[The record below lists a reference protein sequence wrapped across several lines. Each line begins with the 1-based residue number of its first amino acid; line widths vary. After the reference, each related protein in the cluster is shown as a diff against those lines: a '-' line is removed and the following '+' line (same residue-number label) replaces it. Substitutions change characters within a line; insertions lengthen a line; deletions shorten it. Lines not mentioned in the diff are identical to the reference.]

1 MRIGVDKEQFRA
13 AMSAVCTPVAV
24 VTSSVGGEPHGTTIS
39 AFTSL
44 SLDPPLVIVALDHK
58 SALLQKIRDAGRFGI
73 NVLGRD
79 QEEWAMRFARKGED
93 DFIGVDWSW
102 DKGIPRLTGAPGWI
116 ACQSYG
122 CLPGGDHAIVLGLV
136 TECQTT
142 PAAPLVYHE
151 RTFGTHHLRAVE

>member
-1 MRIGVDKEQFRA
+1 MRIGVDKDEFRA

-24 VTSSVGGEPHGTTIS
+24 VTSAVNGEPHGTTIS

-44 SLDPPLVIVALDHK
+44 SLDPPLVIVALDHQ
-58 SALLQKIRDAGRFGI
+58 SALLRRIKDAGRFGI

-79 QEEWAMRFARKGED
+79 QEDWAMRFAKKGED
-93 DFIGVDWSW
+93 DFAGLDWAW
-102 DKGIPRLTGAPGWI
+102 EKGIPRLAGAPGWV

-122 CLPGGDHAIVLGLV
+122 CLPGGDHTIVLGLV
-136 TECQTT
+136 TDCATT

-151 RTFGTHHLRAVE
+151 RTFGTHHRRLAE